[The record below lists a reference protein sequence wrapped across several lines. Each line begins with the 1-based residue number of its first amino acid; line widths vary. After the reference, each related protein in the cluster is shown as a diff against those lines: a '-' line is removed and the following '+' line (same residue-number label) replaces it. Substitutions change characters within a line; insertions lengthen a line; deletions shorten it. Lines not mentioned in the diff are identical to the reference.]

1 MLRVKLKYLDG
12 WTESRR
18 RNAETYR
25 RLLREAVLVLDEWDG
40 GPLDGRGG
48 FVLPHD
54 AGYGHHI
61 YNQFIIRAD
70 WRDELMA
77 HLKDCRIGTEVYY
90 PVPMHLQ
97 ECFAGLG
104 YERED
109 FPASERAA
117 DETLALPIY
126 PELTR
131 EMISRVVSELA
142 EFAAGREPGLDRR
155 N

>member
-1 MLRVKLKYLDG
+1 
-12 WTESRR
+12 
-18 RNAETYR
+18 
-25 RLLREAVLVLDEWDG
+25 
-40 GPLDGRGG
+40 
-48 FVLPHD
+48 
-54 AGYGHHI
+54 
-61 YNQFIIRAD
+61 
-70 WRDELMA
+70 MA

-126 PELTR
+126 PELT
-131 EMISRVVSELA
+131 EPMMALVVAALA
-142 EFAAGREPGLDRR
+142 DFNAGR
-155 N
+155 